1 MNTCVVALK
10 DAVVEVGVKLL
21 VDVVVAAVAVVTGT
35 VGRFDNCTVGDGD
48 GVVGGATRCGDS
60 GGWDESSSIDEIL
73 PWAWL

>member
-10 DAVVEVGVKLL
+10 DAVVEVGVKLPAGN
-21 VDVVVAAVAVVTGT
+21 VDAAVVTGT
-35 VGRFDNCTVGDGD
+35 VGRFGSCTVGEGD

-60 GGWDESSSIDEIL
+60 GGWDESSSIEDIL

>member
-21 VDVVVAAVAVVTGT
+21 VHVAAAAVVTGT
-35 VGRFDNCTVGDGD
+35 VGRFDNCTVGEGD